1 MTNMLYAGQPVLRFE
16 DDRLLRGKGAYV
28 ADLECADALHAAI
41 VRSPHPHARIV
52 AVDVTAAT
60 AMLGVV
66 TVLTAR
72 DLPETVRPI
81 AGGTRPGLEIKPG
94 GEHPVLAV
102 ERVLYVGQPV
112 AVVVAE
118 TLAQATDAAILVKID
133 YEPLEVVSD
142 LEDAAQDAN
151 PPVHSSMG
159 SNVGA
164 YAHVVGGDIDAAFHS
179 CYRVVSGSFKLP
191 RISPMPMECRG
202 VLATYDTVSN
212 ELTFRSSNQSPH
224 DTKEHLKEVLNI
236 PAEIHVVT
244 PDIGG
249 GFGQKHNLYPEDA
262 VIAYLAYKL
271 RRPVRWIEQRGENI
285 HALHARG
292 VEAHLDV
299 AVGRTG
305 RILGIKGRFIADLGA
320 FWLGGTFTS
329 PDNTFKRVTG
339 PYDVT
344 AYEAELFG
352 VVTNRPPM
360 GAYRGAG
367 QPEATY
373 CMERMIDLVAR
384 ELGLDPVETRRQ
396 NLIAPGQFP
405 YTTAAGIPYVDG
417 DYEPVLDK
425 ALHAAGYDSLKEA
438 RALARAEG
446 RLVGIGI
453 GLSTKGSGGTRG
465 EAGRS
470 SAVRIIAQPDGRL
483 RAYTDVVAIGQGMET
498 SFRQIVA
505 DVLGV
510 TPADVDVLQGDTMD
524 LTPVGP
530 GSGTYASRGLV
541 IGGNAMHHVAG
552 QLQEAL
558 RGVASQ
564 ILECP
569 VGDLEFADG
578 KVSSRSDPSRSIGLG
593 RLAAFAGEG
602 KRGFKHDGAYT
613 LPPGAFAFA
622 AHVAMIEVDRDT
634 GRVSIIKYVAVH
646 DCGREINP
654 MIVKGQIHG
663 GLVQGLSQA
672 LFEEVAYDKEGRP
685 TAWSL
690 MDYTLPPAEDTPE
703 LTVETFATTAQN
715 GPLGVRGIGEM
726 AAVASPAAVSNAI
739 HDALLLIDGAE
750 IDLPLTQER
759 IWRALQRR
767 AVR

>member
-1 MTNMLYAGQPVLRFE
+1 
-16 DDRLLRGKGAYV
+16 
-28 ADLECADALHAAI
+28 
-41 VRSPHPHARIV
+41 
-52 AVDVTAAT
+52 
-60 AMLGVV
+60 
-66 TVLTAR
+66 
-72 DLPETVRPI
+72 
-81 AGGTRPGLEIKPG
+81 
-94 GEHPVLAV
+94 
-102 ERVLYVGQPV
+102 
-112 AVVVAE
+112 
-118 TLAQATDAAILVKID
+118 
-133 YEPLEVVSD
+133 
-142 LEDAAQDAN
+142 
-151 PPVHSSMG
+151 
-159 SNVGA
+159 
-164 YAHVVGGDIDAAFHS
+164 
-179 CYRVVSGSFKLP
+179 
-191 RISPMPMECRG
+191 
-202 VLATYDTVSN
+202 
-212 ELTFRSSNQSPH
+212 
-224 DTKEHLKEVLNI
+224 
-236 PAEIHVVT
+236 
-244 PDIGG
+244 
-249 GFGQKHNLYPEDA
+249 
-262 VIAYLAYKL
+262 
-271 RRPVRWIEQRGENI
+271 
-285 HALHARG
+285 
-292 VEAHLDV
+292 
-299 AVGRTG
+299 
-305 RILGIKGRFIADLGA
+305 
-320 FWLGGTFTS
+320 
-329 PDNTFKRVTG
+329 
-339 PYDVT
+339 
-344 AYEAELFG
+344 
-352 VVTNRPPM
+352 
-360 GAYRGAG
+360 
-367 QPEATY
+367 
-373 CMERMIDLVAR
+373 MERMMDLVAR

-425 ALHAAGYDSLKEA
+425 ALHAAGYDALKEA

-483 RAYTDVVAIGQGMET
+483 RAYTDIVAIGQGMET

-505 DVLGV
+505 DVFGV
-510 TPADVDVLQGDTMD
+510 TPADVDILQGDTTD

-558 RGVASQ
+558 RDVASQ

-569 VGDLEFADG
+569 AGDLEFADG

-593 RLAAFAGEG
+593 RLAAVAGDGE
-602 KRGFKHDGAYT
+602 RGFTHDGAYT
-613 LPPGAFAFA
+613 LPPGTFAFA
-622 AHVAMIEVDRDT
+622 AHVAMVEVDRDT
-634 GRVSIIKYVAVH
+634 GRVSIKKYVAVH

-672 LFEEVAYDKEGRP
+672 LFEEVAYDTQGRP

-690 MDYTLPPAEDTPE
+690 MDYTLPLAEDIPE
-703 LTVETFATTAQN
+703 LTVETFATTGQN

-739 HDALLLIDGAE
+739 HDALPLIDGAE

>member
-41 VRSPHPHARIV
+41 VRSPHAHAKIV

-81 AGGTRPGLEIKPG
+81 PGGSRPGLEIKPG

-133 YEPLEVVSD
+133 YEPLGVVSD

-151 PPVHSSMG
+151 PAVHSSMG

-164 YAHVVGGDIDAAFHS
+164 SAHVVGGDIGAAFRS

-202 VLATYDTVSN
+202 VLASYDAVSN

-224 DTKEHLKEVLNI
+224 DIKEHLKEVLNI

-262 VIAYLAYKL
+262 AVAYLAYKL
-271 RRPVRWIEQRGENI
+271 RRPVRWIERRGENI

-305 RILGIKGRFIADLGA
+305 RILGIKGRFIVDLGA

-339 PYDVT
+339 PYDIT

-373 CMERMIDLVAR
+373 CMERMMDLVAR

-396 NLIAPGQFP
+396 NLIAPAQFP

-425 ALHAAGYDSLKEA
+425 ALHVAGYDALKEA

-470 SAVRIIAQPDGRL
+470 SAVRIIALPDGRL
-483 RAYTDVVAIGQGMET
+483 RAYTDIVAIGQGMET

-505 DVLGV
+505 DVVGV
-510 TPADVDVLQGDTMD
+510 TPADVEILQGDTRD
-524 LTPVGP
+524 LTPVGS

-558 RGVASQ
+558 RGVASKM
-564 ILECP
+564 LECP
-569 VGDLEFADG
+569 AGDLEFANG

-593 RLAAFAGEG
+593 RLAAVAGDGEG
-602 KRGFKHDGAYT
+602 GFIHDGAYT
-613 LPPGAFAFA
+613 LPPGSFAFA

-634 GRVSIIKYVAVH
+634 GRVSIKKYVAVH

-672 LFEEVAYDKEGRP
+672 LFEEVAYDTEGRP
-685 TAWSL
+685 AAWSL
-690 MDYTLPPAEDTPE
+690 MDYTLPLAEDIPE
-703 LTVETFATTAQN
+703 LTVETFATTAHN

-739 HDALLLIDGAE
+739 HDALRLTDDAE

-759 IWRALQRR
+759 IWRELQRR
-767 AVR
+767 AVP